1 METRM
6 AHPFSIRKRAAWLL
20 AVGGFLL
27 ATQALAAEVHV
38 VSSGGFA
45 EAYRRLAPEFERK
58 TGNTLVTGWG
68 PSMGDTVNAIP
79 NRLSRGESI
88 DVVIMVGSSLD
99 KLVEQGKVVPGSAA
113 LLARSSIGM
122 AVKAGAPKPD
132 ISNVDALKKTLLG
145 AKSIAYSDSA
155 SGVYLENVL
164 FPRLGVAA
172 AIKNKSHM
180 IPAEPVA
187 RVVARGDADIGFQ
200 QISELLPVP
209 GIAVVGPL
217 PAEAQHVTLFS
228 AGVVAGSK
236 EPEAAQSLI
245 RFLSSPEAASVIRET
260 GLEAPGATRQ

>member
-1 METRM
+1 MTHRFSTRR
-6 AHPFSIRKRAAWLL
+6 SAAWLL
-20 AVGGFLL
+20 AVCSFLF

-45 EAYRRLAPEFERK
+45 EAYRRLAPEFERM

-68 PSMGDTVNAIP
+68 PSMGDTANAIP
-79 NRLSRGESI
+79 NRLRRGEAI

-99 KLVEQGKVVPGSAA
+99 KLAEQGRVKPDSRA

-122 AVKAGAPKPD
+122 AVKAGATKPD
-132 ISNVDALKKTLLG
+132 ISNLEALKKTLLA

-164 FPRLGVAA
+164 FPRLGIADA
-172 AIKNKSHM
+172 LKGRAHM
-180 IPAEPVA
+180 IPAEPVGQ
-187 RVVARGDADIGFQ
+187 VVARGDAEIGFQ
-200 QISELLPVP
+200 QISELMPVP
-209 GIAVVGPL
+209 GITVVGAL

-228 AGVVAGSK
+228 AGVVAGTK

-245 RFLSSPEAASVIRET
+245 RFLSSRDAAGVIRAT
-260 GLEAPGATRQ
+260 GLEAPDADRH